1 MKILHIALVLAI
13 MYALAF
19 DVDKY
24 AAASRSYAY
33 AGSFD
38 STTDAL
44 FPYDRLREQPV
55 FKDENV
61 SKWPDVAYTPHMSL
75 MVPGVKKVPEY

>member
-1 MKILHIALVLAI
+1 MKVLHIVLVAAI

-24 AAASRSYAY
+24 TAASHSYAY

-38 STTDAL
+38 SATDAL
-44 FPYDRLREQPV
+44 FPYDRLRKQPV

-61 SKWPDVAYTPHMSL
+61 SEWPEVAYTPQMSL